1 VRLSLGVAFILLFMT
16 ISLEVLAGPPRIK
29 RFPLLDIE
37 VMKCVT
43 SRFEDRVDYYEGLS
57 GHFYDDHYKRFVLSE
72 EDFYKRNYR
81 KMIYYFELYG
91 WPVIEYIKAIDICY
105 RAKYK

>member
-1 VRLSLGVAFILLFMT
+1 MRLSLGVASILLFLI
-16 ISLEVLAGPPRIK
+16 ISLELQAGPPRIK

-43 SRFEDRVDYYEGLS
+43 HRFEDRVDYYEGLS
-57 GHFYDDHYKRFVLSE
+57 DQYYDDHYKRFVLSE
-72 EDFYKRNYR
+72 EDPYKRNYR
-81 KMIYYFELYG
+81 KMIYYFELHG
-91 WPVIEYIKAIDICY
+91 WPAIEYMRAIEICY